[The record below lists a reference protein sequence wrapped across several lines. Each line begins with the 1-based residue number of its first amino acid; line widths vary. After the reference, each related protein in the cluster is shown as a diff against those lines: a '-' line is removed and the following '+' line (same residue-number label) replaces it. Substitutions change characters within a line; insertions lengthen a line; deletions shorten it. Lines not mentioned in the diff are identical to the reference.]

1 MDSEKD
7 RKIQELT
14 HQTNEKMDAIAKEM
28 SQIKDSDLDDR
39 IKNEKI
45 HSLGEN
51 FRQLL
56 EDETKQIEEIENY
69 CNSIS
74 RKKLSQSSA

>member
-14 HQTNEKMDAIAKEM
+14 HQTNEKMNAITKEM
-28 SQIKDSDLDDR
+28 SQIKDSDLDDK

-56 EDETKQIEEIENY
+56 EDETKQIGEIEN
-69 CNSIS
+69 S
-74 RKKLSQSSA
+74 

>member
-14 HQTNEKMDAIAKEM
+14 HQTNEKMNAITKEM
-28 SQIKDSDLDDR
+28 SQIKDSDLDDK

-56 EDETKQIEEIENY
+56 EDETKQIGEIK
-69 CNSIS
+69 NS
-74 RKKLSQSSA
+74 

>member
-14 HQTNEKMDAIAKEM
+14 HQTNEKMNAIAKEM
-28 SQIKDSDLDDR
+28 SQIKDSDLDDK

-56 EDETKQIEEIENY
+56 EDETKQIGEIEN
-69 CNSIS
+69 S
-74 RKKLSQSSA
+74 